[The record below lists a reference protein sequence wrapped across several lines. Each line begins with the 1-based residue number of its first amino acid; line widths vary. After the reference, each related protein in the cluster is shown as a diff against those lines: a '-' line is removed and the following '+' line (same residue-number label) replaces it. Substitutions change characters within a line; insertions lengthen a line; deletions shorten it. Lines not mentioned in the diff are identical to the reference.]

1 LQRREPALRPDI
13 LNPLFAPVTSLKG
26 IGPRIAKLVEKVAGP
41 TVVHLLWHLPRDVI
55 DRSFAP
61 AIGEAPT
68 GSIVTLTVTVDR
80 HMPGQGRRPYRVR
93 CSDATGF
100 VTLIFFH
107 AHADYLKRALPE
119 GQRRIVSG
127 IVEEWQGE
135 KQMTHPDYILTQAE
149 AEQMPKIEPVYG
161 LTAGL
166 TLKTLGKAVRE
177 ALDRTPALD
186 EWQDPAFLKKRGW
199 APWRDALKAAHY
211 PNSRKDLDPTHPHRA
226 RLAYD
231 ELLANQLALGLVRAR
246 MRKLPGRSIK
256 GDGRLQNKV
265 AAALPFRLT
274 GSQHQAL
281 SEIDEDMASDGRM
294 LRLLQG
300 DVGSGKTV
308 VALFAMLKAV
318 ECGGQAALMAP
329 TEILARQHFATIE
342 PLAKAAGLRV
352 AILTGRDKGTARKEV
367 LEGLADG
374 TIPLV
379 VGTHALFQKDVEF
392 NDLMLAVIDE
402 QHRFGVHQRLTLAAK
417 GRGVDTLVMTATPIP
432 RTLLLTTFGD
442 MDSSRLTE
450 KPAGRKPVDTRTLP
464 VARIEEVI
472 AAIRRAL
479 GSGAKV
485 FWVCPLVEESEA
497 SDLADAEARFADL
510 KGRFGDIV
518 ALVHGRM
525 KGAEKDAAMERFS
538 TGSARILVATTVIEV
553 GVDVPDATIMVI
565 EHAERFGLAQLHQL
579 RGRIGRG
586 DRPSS
591 CLLLYAPPLTE
602 TAKARLQILRESDDG
617 FRIAE
622 EDLRLRGGGEILG
635 TRQSGMPEFRLAD
648 LSVHGD
654 LLAVARDDVKL
665 ILSRDPE
672 LTGPRGK
679 ALRVMLYLFERDS
692 AVINLRSG

>member
-1 LQRREPALRPDI
+1 MRPDI

-61 AIGEAPT
+61 AIGDAPT

-93 CSDATGF
+93 CADATGF

-119 GQRRIVSG
+119 GQQRIVSG
-127 IVEEWQGE
+127 IIEDWQGE

-149 AEQMPKIEPVYG
+149 ADAMPKIEPVYG

-166 TLKTLGKAVRE
+166 TLKTLGKSVRE
-177 ALDRTPALD
+177 ALDRAPVLA

-211 PNSRKDLDPTHPHRA
+211 PNSRKDLEPTHPHRA

-246 MRKLPGRSIK
+246 MRKLPGRSSR

-281 SEIDEDMASDGRM
+281 GEIDEDMASDGRM

-352 AILTGRDKGTARKEV
+352 AILTGRDKGTARKAV
-367 LEGLADG
+367 LEGLAEG

-442 MDSSRLTE
+442 MES
-450 KPAGRKPVDTRTLP
+450 PA
-464 VARIEEVI
+464 
-472 AAIRRAL
+472 
-479 GSGAKV
+479 
-485 FWVCPLVEESEA
+485 
-497 SDLADAEARFADL
+497 
-510 KGRFGDIV
+510 
-518 ALVHGRM
+518 
-525 KGAEKDAAMERFS
+525 
-538 TGSARILVATTVIEV
+538 
-553 GVDVPDATIMVI
+553 
-565 EHAERFGLAQLHQL
+565 
-579 RGRIGRG
+579 
-586 DRPSS
+586 
-591 CLLLYAPPLTE
+591 
-602 TAKARLQILRESDDG
+602 
-617 FRIAE
+617 
-622 EDLRLRGGGEILG
+622 
-635 TRQSGMPEFRLAD
+635 
-648 LSVHGD
+648 
-654 LLAVARDDVKL
+654 
-665 ILSRDPE
+665 
-672 LTGPRGK
+672 
-679 ALRVMLYLFERDS
+679 
-692 AVINLRSG
+692 

>member
-1 LQRREPALRPDI
+1 LRPDI

-61 AIGEAPT
+61 AIGDAPT

-100 VTLIFFH
+100 LTLIFFH
-107 AHADYLKRALPE
+107 AHADYLLRALPE

-127 IVEEWQGE
+127 IVEDWQGE

-149 AEQMPKIEPVYG
+149 ADAMPKIEPVYG

-177 ALDRTPALD
+177 ALDRTPVLA

-199 APWRDALKAAHY
+199 AAWRDALAAAHA
-211 PNSRKDLDPTHPHRA
+211 PNSRKDLEPTHPHRA

-246 MRKLPGRSIK
+246 MKKLPGRSIK
-256 GDGRLQNKV
+256 GDGRLQDKV

-281 SEIDEDMASDGRM
+281 GEIDEDMADSGRM

-342 PLAKAAGLRV
+342 PLAKAAGLRI
-352 AILTGRDKGTARKEV
+352 AILTGRDKGAARKAV
-367 LEGLADG
+367 LAGLADG
-374 TIPLV
+374 TVAIV

-392 NDLMLAVIDE
+392 KDLMLAVIDE
-402 QHRFGVHQRLTLAAK
+402 QHRFGVHQRLTLTAK

-442 MDSSRLTE
+442 MESSRLTE

-464 VARIEEVI
+464 VGRIEEVI

-479 GSGAKV
+479 GAGAKI
-485 FWVCPLVEESEA
+485 FWVCPLVEESEV
-497 SDLADAEARFADL
+497 SDLADAEARYADL
-510 KGRFGDIV
+510 RQRFGDIV

-525 KGAEKDAAMERFS
+525 KGGEKDAAMEHFA

-635 TRQSGMPEFRLAD
+635 TRQSGMPAFRLAD
-648 LSVHGD
+648 LAVHGD
-654 LLAVARDDVKL
+654 LLAIARDDVKL
-665 ILSRDPE
+665 ILTRDPE
-672 LTGPRGK
+672 LESERGK

>member
-1 LQRREPALRPDI
+1 MRPDI
-13 LNPLFAPVTSLKG
+13 LNPLFAATTSLPG
-26 IGPRIAKLVEKVAGP
+26 IGPRLAKLVEKVAGP
-41 TVVHLLWHLPRDVI
+41 KAVDLLWHLPRDVI

-61 AIGEAPT
+61 SVADAPAGT
-68 GSIVTLTVTVDR
+68 IVTLTVTVDR
-80 HMPGQGRRPYRVR
+80 HLPGQGRRPYRVR
-93 CSDATGF
+93 CSDATGYL
-100 VTLIFFH
+100 TLIFFH
-107 AHADYLKRALPE
+107 AHADYLKRLLPE

-127 IVEEWQGE
+127 IVEDWQGE
-135 KQMTHPDYILTQAE
+135 RQMTHPDYMLTKAE
-149 AEQMPKIEPVYG
+149 AGTMPKIEPVYG

-166 TLKTLGKAVRE
+166 ALKVLGKAIRA
-177 ALDRTPALD
+177 ALDRAPALE
-186 EWQDPAFLKKRGW
+186 EWLDPAFQKKRGW
-199 APWRDALKAAHY
+199 LPWRDALHAAHA
-211 PNSRKDLDPTHPHRA
+211 PQSRKDLDPTQPVRA

-256 GDGRLQNKV
+256 GDGRLQQKV

-274 GSQHQAL
+274 QSQHQAL
-281 SEIDEDMASDGRM
+281 AEIDADMAEDARM

-329 TEILARQHFATIE
+329 TEILARQHFATIA
-342 PLAKAAGLRV
+342 PLLEAAGIACAV
-352 AILTGRDKGTARKEV
+352 LTGRDKGAARKAV
-367 LEGLADG
+367 LAGLADG
-374 TIPLV
+374 SVPIV
-379 VGTHALFQKDVEF
+379 IGTHALFQKDVEF
-392 NDLMLAVIDE
+392 DDLMLAVIDE
-402 QHRFGVHQRLTLAAK
+402 QHRFGVHQRLTLTAK

-432 RTLLLTTFGD
+432 RTLLLTSFGD
-442 MDSSRLTE
+442 MESSRLTE
-450 KPAGRKPVDTRTLP
+450 KPAGRKPIATRTLP
-464 VARIEEVI
+464 IARIAEVI
-472 AAIRRAL
+472 EAISRAL
-479 GSGAKV
+479 RTGAKV
-485 FWVCPLVEESEA
+485 YWVCPLVEESEV

-510 KGRFGDIV
+510 KGRFGETV
-518 ALVHGRM
+518 ALLHGRM
-525 KGAEKDAAMERFS
+525 KGAEKDAAMAHFAD
-538 TGSARILVATTVIEV
+538 GPARILVATTVIEV

-648 LSVHGD
+648 LAVHGD

-665 ILSRDPE
+665 ILARDPE

-679 ALRVMLYLFERDS
+679 ALRAMLYLFERDS
-692 AVINLRSG
+692 AVMNLRSG